1 MRYTLIILL
10 VLIIVSCSQKSDQS
24 KLNNTANEA
33 KTDSISAESK
43 FDFYSDSVLTHID
56 AEELCEFSFDFF
68 LPQLNQKLAE
78 KALKLDVQ
86 TTGDYE
92 SSFEIEING
101 RKVKLYSNEELSNGK
116 FWDSGPRNFFRI
128 VNEILK
134 EHNLDEQFYLLYGG
148 NDLHTVFM
156 TKDQFELM
164 SKINGNDKNEIP
176 YLP

>member
-1 MRYTLIILL
+1 MHFLQWSAHVAENPGNMYLFIL
-10 VLIIVSCSQKSDQS
+10 
-24 KLNNTANEA
+24 
-33 KTDSISAESK
+33 
-43 FDFYSDSVLTHID
+43 
-56 AEELCEFSFDFF
+56 EELCEFSFDFF